1 MLKGS
6 SSSLE
11 SEFKRLADS
20 QSSNL
25 GKIYESLLKVVLA
38 KRPEKKKGL
47 KVEKK
52 PQSKELGVKAERKSP
67 KDLGLRVENKAKS
80 KIIERGANEVGVL
93 PEVAPTASAK
103 ESLLPKLLYE
113 YSKDTGKSRVMLSP
127 EESKAVLDLT
137 DKSTKVGDIIEN
149 GADLKISDSKDRV
162 LFETDSKGVVI
173 YSQNQRNPSV
183 LKENGLGTAMDSLRS
198 DLSNVIS
205 RAEARKPL
213 SKGVEE
219 LNQDA
224 MSFDKEVISK
234 AEPLAVPVKM
244 DLDIPI
250 ARTEAERTD
259 APAPPVPKSTV
270 TPPVATKAPVSSP
283 KSLSDQEKVSL
294 LNEIGLKP
302 GSSIDMKGGG
312 NLSVARFPSGSLSVM
327 LSDEK
332 GVNTVIA
339 SSFMSGEITASPQ
352 FSDQVASALQD
363 YVSERGVEKA
373 VPSVEAPAPAAEKSM
388 VPPPTV
394 SKAVVVPPKELGDQ
408 EKIRLLNN
416 PGLNLQP
423 GSSVQMKGGS
433 LSVEQNE
440 GTLVVFFSD
449 GERAGEQIASVENGM
464 TKISPQFSG
473 QVASM
478 MEEHISELPHEV
490 ERASAEEQAPEIDGL
505 DLEEDYELG
514 D

>member
-6 SSSLE
+6 STSLE

-25 GKIYESLLKVVLA
+25 GKIYESLLKAILA

-52 PQSKELGVKAERKSP
+52 PASKELGVKAERKSP

-93 PEVAPTASAK
+93 PEVSPTTPAN

-113 YSKDTGKSRVMLSP
+113 YSKDTGKSRIMLSP

-137 DKSTKVGDIIEN
+137 DKSTKVGDVIEN

-183 LKENGLGTAMDSLRS
+183 LKENGLGSAMDSLRS

-219 LNQDA
+219 LNQNA
-224 MSFDKEVISK
+224 MSLDKEAISK
-234 AEPLAVPVKM
+234 MKPRAVPVER
-244 DLDIPI
+244 DQDIPI

-259 APAPPVPKSTV
+259 APDPPVPKSTV
-270 TPPVATKAPVSSP
+270 SPPVAMKVPVSPP
-283 KSLSDQEKVSL
+283 KSLSDQEKVNL
-294 LNEIGLKP
+294 LNEIGLEP
-302 GSSIDMKGGG
+302 ESSIDMKGGG
-312 NLSVARFPSGSLSVM
+312 NLNVTRFPSGSLSVM

-339 SSFMSGEITASPQ
+339 RSSPGGEIEPLEQ
-352 FSDQVASALQD
+352 FNDQVASVLQD

-373 VPSVEAPAPAAEKSM
+373 FPSVETPVPTAEKSM
-388 VPPPTV
+388 VPSPTV

-416 PGLNLQP
+416 PGLGLEP
-423 GSSVQMKGGS
+423 GLSVQMKGGS

-449 GERAGEQIASVENGM
+449 GERAEEQIASVENGM

-490 ERASAEEQAPEIDGL
+490 EKASAEEQASEIDDL
-505 DLEEDYELG
+505 DLEEDYELS

>member
-6 SSSLE
+6 SSNLE

-80 KIIERGANEVGVL
+80 KIIEHGANEVGVL

-224 MSFDKEVISK
+224 MSLDKEAMSK
-234 AEPLAVPVKM
+234 TESRAVPVKR
-244 DLDIPI
+244 DQDIPT
-250 ARTEAERTD
+250 ATTEAERAD

-270 TPPVATKAPVSSP
+270 SPPVAVKAAVSPP

-294 LNEIGLKP
+294 LNEIGLEP
-302 GSSIDMKGGG
+302 GSLIDMKGGG
-312 NLSVARFPSGSLSVM
+312 NLRVNRFPSGSLSVM

-339 SSFMSGEITASPQ
+339 RFSPGGEMESLEQ
-352 FSDQVASALQD
+352 FDDKVASVLQD

-373 VPSVEAPAPAAEKSM
+373 PPSVEAS
-388 VPPPTV
+388 VP
-394 SKAVVVPPKELGDQ
+394 PPKELGDQ
-408 EKIRLLNN
+408 EKRRLLDN
-416 PGLNLQP
+416 PDLGLEP
-423 GSSVQMKGGS
+423 GSPVEMKGGV
-433 LSVEQNE
+433 LSVEQD
-440 GTLVVFFSD
+440 GGSLAVFFSD
-449 GERAGEQIASVENGM
+449 GERAGEQIASLENDVV
-464 TKISPQFSG
+464 KISPQFNG
-473 QVASM
+473 QVVSVIQD
-478 MEEHISELPHEV
+478 HISELEA
-490 ERASAEEQAPEIDGL
+490 ERVSTPEIDDLEAEEALDNDDL
-505 DLEEDYELG
+505 DLEVDDDLEY
-514 D
+514 

>member
-6 SSSLE
+6 STSLE

-25 GKIYESLLKVVLA
+25 GKIYESLLKAIFA

-52 PQSKELGVKAERKSP
+52 PASKELGVKAERKSP

-93 PEVAPTASAK
+93 PEVSPTAPAN

-113 YSKDTGKSRVMLSP
+113 YSKDTGKSRIMLSP

-137 DKSTKVGDIIEN
+137 DKSTKVGDVIEN

-183 LKENGLGTAMDSLRS
+183 LKENGLGSAMDSLRS

-224 MSFDKEVISK
+224 MSLDKEAMSRMK
-234 AEPLAVPVKM
+234 PRAVPVEK
-244 DLDIPI
+244 DQDIPT
-250 ARTEAERTD
+250 ARTEAERAD

-270 TPPVATKAPVSSP
+270 TPPVAMKAVVM
-283 KSLSDQEKVSL
+283 LSDQEKVGL
-294 LNEIGLKP
+294 LNQIGLEP
-302 GSSIDMKGGG
+302 GSSINMKGGG
-312 NLSVARFPSGSLSVM
+312 NLSVNRFPSGSLSVM

-339 SSFMSGEITASPQ
+339 RSSPSGKIEPLEQ
-352 FSDQVASALQD
+352 FNDKVASVLQAH
-363 YVSERGVEKA
+363 VSERGVEKA
-373 VPSVEAPAPAAEKSM
+373 SPSVETPVPTAEKSM
-388 VPPPTV
+388 VPPPIV

-416 PGLNLQP
+416 PALGLEP

-478 MEEHISELPHEV
+478 MEEHISGLPHEV
-490 ERASAEEQAPEIDGL
+490 EKASAEEQASEIDDL
-505 DLEEDYELG
+505 DLEEDYELS

>member
-25 GKIYESLLKVVLA
+25 GKIYESILKVILA
-38 KRPEKKKGL
+38 KNSKKKEGL

-52 PQSKELGVKAERKSP
+52 PRSKELGVKAERKSP
-67 KDLGLRVENKAKS
+67 KDLGLRAENKAKS

-93 PEVAPTASAK
+93 PEAAPAASTK

-113 YSKDTGKSRVMLSP
+113 YSKDSGKSRVMLSP

-137 DKSTKVGDIIEN
+137 DKSTKVGDVIEN

-224 MSFDKEVISK
+224 MSLDKEAMSK
-234 AEPLAVPVKM
+234 TESRAVPVKR
-244 DLDIPI
+244 DQDIPT
-250 ARTEAERTD
+250 ATTEAERAN

-270 TPPVATKAPVSSP
+270 SPPVAAKAAVSPP

-294 LNEIGLKP
+294 LNEIGLEP

-312 NLSVARFPSGSLSVM
+312 NLNVIKFPSGSLSVM

-339 SSFMSGEITASPQ
+339 RSSPGGEMEPLEQ
-352 FSDQVASALQD
+352 FNDKVASVLQD
-363 YVSERGVEKA
+363 YVSERGVGKA
-373 VPSVEAPAPAAEKSM
+373 APSVEAPVTAEKS
-388 VPPPTV
+388 VASPPPTV
-394 SKAVVVPPKELGDQ
+394 SKAVVVPPREFGDQ

-416 PGLNLQP
+416 PGLDLQP

-490 ERASAEEQAPEIDGL
+490 ERASAEEQVSEIDDL
-505 DLEEDYELG
+505 DLEEDYDLEH
-514 D
+514 

>member
-113 YSKDTGKSRVMLSP
+113 YSKDSGKSRVMLSP

-137 DKSTKVGDIIEN
+137 DKSTKVGDVIEN

-224 MSFDKEVISK
+224 ISLDKEAMSK
-234 AEPLAVPVKM
+234 TESRAVPVKR
-244 DLDIPI
+244 DQDIPT
-250 ARTEAERTD
+250 ATTEVERTD

-270 TPPVATKAPVSSP
+270 SSPIAAKAAVSPP

-294 LNEIGLKP
+294 LNEIGLEP

-312 NLSVARFPSGSLSVM
+312 SFSVNRFPSGSLSVM

-339 SSFMSGEITASPQ
+339 RFSPGGEIESLEQ
-352 FSDQVASALQD
+352 FNDKVASALQD

-373 VPSVEAPAPAAEKSM
+373 PSSLEAPSP
-388 VPPPTV
+388 
-394 SKAVVVPPKELGDQ
+394 PPKELGDQ
-408 EKIRLLNN
+408 EKRRLLDN
-416 PGLNLQP
+416 PDLGLEP
-423 GSSVQMKGGS
+423 GSPVEMKGGV
-433 LSVEQNE
+433 LSVEQD
-440 GTLVVFFSD
+440 GGSLVVFFSD
-449 GERAGEQIASVENGM
+449 GEKAGEQIASLENDM
-464 TKISPQFSG
+464 VKISPQFNS
-473 QVASM
+473 QVVSVIQD
-478 MEEHISELPHEV
+478 HISELEA
-490 ERASAEEQAPEIDGL
+490 EKASTPEID
-505 DLEEDYELG
+505 DLEAEEALDNEDLDMEEDHELS